1 MKPLA
6 FILLA
11 LPSMLF
17 PHLGHA
23 QTAGQIISQMET
35 LRDRCV
41 EKFPELTK
49 TAAFDCLDFVRRDD
63 VVTCLQGGDALICRD
78 AAYRERM
85 LAATGAKVAYLAKG
99 PYAPPQSESCRTR
112 LSALKPV
119 EGSEPDPRKV
129 CEFALVFALLA
140 PEIGSA
146 EKRGTPYF
154 ELFNEFGRAYRKY
167 VSQEGFQSVRWG
179 ERRRRVAKKLKT
191 RPAVTIK
198 ERRKIAGRDATIEYH
213 FMNDKLAQVVV
224 QLSTSSMQPELD
236 VRAFDE
242 LERLL
247 KRKYPDLEA
256 AHDSEHDDDP
266 LAHPMEEV
274 GGLGRTVRHGS
285 RTLRTTRAT
294 RETEIVHTLWAI
306 ELRMMHQLDYRSSYL
321 YPQLSDAR
329 KQRKADDL

>member
-6 FILLA
+6 SIFLA
-11 LPSMLF
+11 LPSVLL
-17 PHLGHA
+17 PHHGHA
-23 QTAGQIISQMET
+23 QTAGQIIGQMEAV
-35 LRDRCV
+35 RDRCV
-41 EKFPELTK
+41 EKFPDLKK
-49 TAAFDCLDFVRRDD
+49 TAAVDCLDFVRRDD
-63 VVTCLQGGDALICRD
+63 VVTCLQGGDAAVCRD
-78 AAYRERM
+78 AAHRERV
-85 LAATGAKVAYLAKG
+85 LAATGAKVAHLAKG
-99 PYAPPQSESCRTR
+99 PFARSESESCRAR
-112 LSALKPV
+112 LTVLSV
-119 EGSEPDPRKV
+119 EGSEPDPRTV
-129 CEFALVFALLA
+129 CEFALVFASLA
-140 PEIGSA
+140 KEIGSA

-154 ELFNEFGRAYRKY
+154 ELFQEFARAYRKY
-167 VSQEGFQSVRWG
+167 VSREGFQSVRWG

-191 RPAVTIK
+191 RPGVTIT

-213 FMNDKLAQVVV
+213 FVNDKLAQVVV

-247 KRKYPDLEA
+247 KRRYPDLEA
-256 AHDSEHDDDP
+256 AHDSDHSDDP
-266 LAHPMEEV
+266 LADPMEEV

-294 RETEIVHTLWAI
+294 RETEIVHTLWAV

-329 KQRKADDL
+329 KQSKADDL